1 MGFPI
6 TQSEFEKILDDILQY
21 KKELPPKSKFPLAA
35 FLREK
40 GYPPIL
46 QNLNF
51 AVPGKTVNMIQMQRA
66 DGSLVSA
73 TKLPRRMD
81 LLNNIDFTGCE
92 IKNCQFDVCDLSG
105 SIWYDLNIHK
115 SSFNNT
121 VINHALFHKVRFIN
135 CHFTQTTFDY
145 SKLNDLLFLE
155 NNFLRTSFNYLKQFH
170 KVMFT
175 DCFFQQVPML
185 GGTHSVDVS
194 INNSPEKKLSQV
206 NELLMDKQIAMKQIK
221 KTNTKPAILVAWNNV
236 APLMAAV
243 VAEKM
248 ILAQGMYPVRMDI
261 MAEVDPLLLDE
272 EINKLSGLTQKRM
285 QQLKS
290 EVIDKAKKIETK
302 LPQEKKDLNHEY
314 HAVHGEDALTHE
326 HSGSNENIPSVIS
339 TEKKK
344 QSICF
349 PLLMIQI
356 MREENAKDPSAFTQ
370 MAVLYRHA
378 KTIFDQV
385 DGVLLTGGQD
395 MDPRFYGAERHPKTG
410 LPTYIDH
417 PELSDPR
424 RDILEFSLVYMQQ
437 RASAPK
443 PLCGICRGSQVIAAS
458 YGATIYQELD
468 SPERRQYLVEAIEP
482 TNTKKEVPLYST
494 RSTLASL
501 ANKEV
506 PKVIFMHHQ
515 GYDLGSADGI
525 EATAS
530 KKTSGG
536 KIIDVVG
543 ENLSQNITLVQA
555 HIEYYLDR
563 EEGGTDG
570 FSSHVSAN
578 AAESIFKQFQT
589 RVLAYYENQRLLR
602 YVTPNRFFTKS
613 EAVTSES
620 SECTFPTSEARSFT

>member
-35 FLREK
+35 FLRGK

-105 SIWYDLNIHK
+105 SIWYDLNIHN

-121 VINHALFHKVRFIN
+121 VINHASFHKVRFIN
-135 CHFTQTTFDY
+135 CHFTQATFDY
-145 SKLNDLLFLE
+145 SKLSDLLFVE

-185 GGTHSVDVS
+185 GGTHSVEVI

-206 NELLMDKQIAMKQIK
+206 SELLIDKQIAMKQIK

-236 APLMAAV
+236 APLMTAV

-261 MAEVDPLLLDE
+261 MAEVDAALLDE
-272 EINKLSGLTQKRM
+272 EINKLSGLTQKRV

-290 EVIDKAKKIETK
+290 EAIEKAKKFETK
-302 LPQEKKDLNHEY
+302 LPQEKTDLNHEH
-314 HAVHGEDALTHE
+314 HAVHSEDVLAHE
-326 HSGSNENIPSVIS
+326 HSGTNENILSVIS
-339 TEKKK
+339 TERKK

-356 MREENAKDPSAFTQ
+356 MREENAKDPSAFPQ
-370 MAVLYRHA
+370 MAALYRHA

-410 LPTYIDH
+410 LPTYIDR
-417 PELSDPR
+417 PEFSDPR

-443 PLCGICRGSQVIAAS
+443 PLCGICRGSQVIAAA

-468 SPERRQYLVEAIEP
+468 SPERRQYLVEAIELKSIKA
-482 TNTKKEVPLYST
+482 TAPLYST
-494 RSTLASL
+494 SKTLKSVAD
-501 ANKEV
+501 KEV
-506 PKVIFMHHQ
+506 PDVIFMHHQ
-515 GYDLGSADGI
+515 GYNLETADGI

-536 KIIDVVG
+536 KVIDVVG

-563 EEGGTDG
+563 EKEGAHG
-570 FSSHVSAN
+570 FSTLVSAN
-578 AAESIFKQFQT
+578 TAESIFKQFQT
-589 RVLAYYENQRLLR
+589 RVLAYYQNQRLLR
-602 YVTPNRFFTKS
+602 YLTSGLFFTKS
-613 EAVTSES
+613 DAVS
-620 SECTFPTSEARSFT
+620 SEQTECTVPTPSPKSFN